1 MVTMVTVVTARI
13 LHSADLDIFGAV
25 TAHKNGMQPIDI
37 LSHAHNAYYVKYDD
51 NVIIINN
58 IAVYGADYVKQNARS
73 KATPTPTPHAATR
86 ARSAARRVSN
96 FRSPKFSKNLYKS
109 SLICRR

>member
-1 MVTMVTVVTARI
+1 MVTVVTARI

-73 KATPTPTPHAATR
+73 KATPPPPPCR
-86 ARSAARRVSN
+86 DESQERST
-96 FRSPKFSKNLYKS
+96 
-109 SLICRR
+109 